1 MEFVTSSLGVY
12 KWSCG
17 CRTSIRWAGLSGA
30 EWRKCW
36 WPGLSA
42 VCSVCGAGASSP
54 PFVLLLT
61 HCDRLLILNTM
72 NWAVLLVCLVG
83 WTSCQAAT
91 MVEPQEKEKGLIEW
105 ISNLLGNNPTPTTV
119 KPVYQDPPTSCPACQ
134 CGVARTKRRIVGGY
148 ETKERE
154 YPWMAMLMYNGRFFC
169 GGSLINDL
177 YVLTAAHCTGYRK
190 ERITIR
196 LLEHDTSNP
205 NETKTIDRK
214 VAAVIRH
221 QRYNPGTYD
230 NDIALMRLDERLDLS
245 TAVKRIRRDEDGTTP
260 ATEETTTTPDPADDV
275 RVRPV
280 CLPTPGLSF
289 TRECAVVIGWG
300 VTDEGGSVSNT
311 LQEVKVPIVSNAECK
326 DRSYGRRI
334 TDNMMC
340 AGEPD
345 GGRDACQGDSG
356 GPLHVFNQTTEKY
369 QEVGVVSWG
378 EGCARPDK
386 YGVYSRVNR
395 YLTWIKSNT
404 VDACYCN

>member
-1 MEFVTSSLGVY
+1 
-12 KWSCG
+12 
-17 CRTSIRWAGLSGA
+17 
-30 EWRKCW
+30 
-36 WPGLSA
+36 
-42 VCSVCGAGASSP
+42 
-54 PFVLLLT
+54 
-61 HCDRLLILNTM
+61 M
-72 NWAVLLVCLVG
+72 NWAILLVCLVG
-83 WTSCQAAT
+83 VTTCRAASI
-91 MVEPQEKEKGLIEW
+91 EPQEKEKGFIEW
-105 ISNLLGNNPTPTTV
+105 VANLLGGSTTTASPIIV
-119 KPVYQDPPTSCPACQ
+119 HDPPPSCPACQ

-177 YVLTAAHCTGYRK
+177 YILTAAHCTGYRK

-196 LLEHDTSNP
+196 LLEHDTKNP
-205 NETKTIDRK
+205 NETKTIIRK
-214 VAAVIRH
+214 VSQVIRH

-245 TAVKRIRRDEDGTTP
+245 SAVKRVRRDDEEGSTSSPSSSTTEETATTP
-260 ATEETTTTPDPADDV
+260 AEPATDDDH

-280 CLPTPGLSF
+280 CLPTPGLSY
-289 TRECAVVIGWG
+289 TRECGVVIGWG

-356 GPLHVFNQTTEKY
+356 GPLHVFNETTEKY

-386 YGVYSRVNR
+386 YGVYARVNR

-404 VDACYCN
+404 ADACYCN